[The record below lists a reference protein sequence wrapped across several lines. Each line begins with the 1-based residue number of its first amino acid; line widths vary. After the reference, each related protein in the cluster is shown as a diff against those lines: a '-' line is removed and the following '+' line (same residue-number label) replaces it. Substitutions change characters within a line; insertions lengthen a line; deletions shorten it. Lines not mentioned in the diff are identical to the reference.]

1 LWACASLIA
10 KSMTS
15 PSLGLLHPAAPVTAE
30 LINCTS
36 AQDAEKLRPIQGH
49 WAPNIDHIHHSQNSY
64 FKALSHPGIVRIYI
78 DCTEIKHAGLCCDV
92 WEFVFSPK
100 TSENISSI
108 DDDAEET
115 YSLCSPSRPRDRVDS
130 LDFFQCMKN
139 FVLKNEER
147 TKVLGNP
154 NRPLSGCGLVDIK
167 EIIITK
173 SVLVLQDSTENW
185 LNCRALFRV
194 KFLSLLL

>member
-1 LWACASLIA
+1 MWACASLIA

-15 PSLGLLHPAAPVTAE
+15 PSLGLLHPAATVTLTAE

-36 AQDAEKLRPIQGH
+36 AQDAEKLIQGH

-130 LDFFQCMKN
+130 LDFFSVWKTLCWKMRKEQKSWAIPT
-139 FVLKNEER
+139 VYSP
-147 TKVLGNP
+147 T
-154 NRPLSGCGLVDIK
+154 VDIK